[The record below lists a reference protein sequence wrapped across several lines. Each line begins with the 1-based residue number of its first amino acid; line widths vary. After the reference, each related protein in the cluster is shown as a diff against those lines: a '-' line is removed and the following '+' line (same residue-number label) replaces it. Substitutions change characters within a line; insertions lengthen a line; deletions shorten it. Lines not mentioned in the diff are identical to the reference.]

1 MTTAQEVINIA
12 QSQIGYTEY
21 PPDSNNTKYG
31 EWYGMNYEPWCDM
44 FVSWVFAQADASNLI
59 GGRFAYCP
67 YHERWFRE
75 NGLWVDSGAQPG
87 DVVFFG
93 SGIASHIGIVKEA
106 IPGGAITIEG
116 NTSTSSDDNGG
127 AVMERTRYEGG
138 YIRGYGRPQYDGGQP
153 QPEKREKVQY
163 VYNGGGDVYRLYNPN
178 SGMHHYTLGE
188 GERAALIEAGWNDE
202 GIAWKAPKSAEIPV
216 YRMYNPNNG
225 DHFYTQDFGTCESL
239 QEQGWKPEGV
249 PFFTNRGGAPVFRL
263 YNPNSGEHFYTASE
277 GESDNLR
284 NAGWDYEGVA
294 FNCA

>member
-67 YHERWFRE
+67 YHERWFRD

-93 SGIASHIGIVKEA
+93 SPIASHIGIVKEP
-106 IPGGAITIEG
+106 IDGGAITIEG

-127 AVMERTRYEGG
+127 AVMERVRYEGG
-138 YIRGYGRPQYDGGQP
+138 YIRGYGRPKYDGGQ
-153 QPEKREKVQY
+153 QPEERIEDEDMQCLFQPDGEGYMVWYDGTNLHALDHPDEMEAIKT
-163 VYNGGGDVYRLYNPN
+163 VYRECYGREIPCF
-178 SGMHHYTLGE
+178 TLGTE
-188 GERAALIEAGWNDE
+188 EAPWAHRFMD
-202 GIAWKAPKSAEIPV
+202 AV
-216 YRMYNPNNG
+216 R
-225 DHFYTQDFGTCESL
+225 H
-239 QEQGWKPEGV
+239 
-249 PFFTNRGGAPVFRL
+249 GAPEQ
-263 YNPNSGEHFYTASE
+263 PHM
-277 GESDNLR
+277 
-284 NAGWDYEGVA
+284 
-294 FNCA
+294 